1 MINGLVNLT
10 ILAASVVYLL
20 IAIKKVKVENYY
32 LRVKEL
38 EIRESQKRIVMLID
52 NIFIA
57 DGRGIGSKCCKTEL
71 KVIEKEIKELEE
83 VEKCLK

>member
-1 MINGLVNLT
+1 
-10 ILAASVVYLL
+10 
-20 IAIKKVKVENYY
+20 
-32 LRVKEL
+32 
-38 EIRESQKRIVMLID
+38 MLID